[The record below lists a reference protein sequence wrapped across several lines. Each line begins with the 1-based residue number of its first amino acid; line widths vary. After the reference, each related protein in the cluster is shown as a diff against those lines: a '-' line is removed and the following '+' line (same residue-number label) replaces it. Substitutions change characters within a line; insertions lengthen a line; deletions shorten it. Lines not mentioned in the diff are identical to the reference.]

1 MFKTRIVAAVLLLGL
16 VVAGILVPQAYVS
29 AAADANAEICQTIN
43 GISPDGGTCN
53 DPSGPSVNRIVTL
66 AINLL
71 SIVAGVI
78 AVIMLVVSGLKY
90 VMSQGD
96 ANQISSAKR
105 SLIFAIVGMAV
116 VAFSQMLV
124 KFVLSKAN

>member
-1 MFKTRIVAAVLLLGL
+1 
-16 VVAGILVPQAYVS
+16 
-29 AAADANAEICQTIN
+29 
-43 GISPDGGTCN
+43 
-53 DPSGPSVNRIVTL
+53 
-66 AINLL
+66 
-71 SIVAGVI
+71 
-78 AVIMLVVSGLKY
+78 MLIVSGLKY

-124 KFVLSKAN
+124 KFVLTKAS

>member
-1 MFKTRIVAAVLLLGL
+1 MMRRAVLVCLLVL
-16 VVAGILVPQAYVS
+16 VALVAVGYQSNVR

-43 GISPDGGTCN
+43 GISPDGGTCTN
-53 DPSGPSVNRIVTL
+53 PSGSSVNRLVTL
-66 AINLL
+66 AVNLL

-78 AVIMLVVSGLKY
+78 AVIMLIVSGLKY

-124 KFVLSKAN
+124 KFVLAKAS